1 MTESSQAHET
11 WEELAAGY
19 ALHALG
25 PDDER
30 QFLDHLPGCPQCAA
44 ALDDYELV
52 GAQLGALAETETDEL
67 PSWHRIR
74 GVLGE
79 ERSAPV
85 VSLDRHRRTR
95 STRIL
100 AAAAAVV
107 TITAVGVVGW
117 GATHGGGSPSTPAN
131 AALTACHQ
139 QVGCRAIRLHAPDGK
154 SPAAVIVNGDRIA
167 VVSTSLMAP
176 PARRTYVLW
185 QMPRDGGPVPISEFS
200 ATDRQTAFAPL
211 SAPYADTTAFAISL
225 EPADVTPTQPTHVL
239 AIGTTT

>member
-25 PDDER
+25 ADDER
-30 QFLDHLPGCPQCAA
+30 QFLDHLTGCPRCAS

-67 PSWHRIR
+67 PSWNRIR
-74 GVLGE
+74 GAIVE
-79 ERSAPV
+79 ESPAEV
-85 VSLDRHRRTR
+85 VTLDQRRRTR

-107 TITAVGVVGW
+107 TVTAVGVAGW
-117 GATHGGGSPSTPAN
+117 EATHGGGPASTPATT
-131 AALTACHQ
+131 ALTACHQ
-139 QVGCRAIRLHAPDGK
+139 QVGCRTIRLHAPDGK
-154 SPAAVIVNGDRIA
+154 SPAAVIVNGDRAA
-167 VVSTSLMAP
+167 VVSTSLTSP

-185 QMPRDGGPVPISEFS
+185 QMPRDGGPIPISEFRL
-200 ATDRQTAFAPL
+200 TGRQTAFAPL
-211 SAPYADTTAFAISL
+211 SSPYADTTAFAISL
-225 EPADVTPTQPTHVL
+225 EAADVTPSQPTQVL